1 MKPYLAAAIAIVGL
15 IFSGCGE
22 DPEPAAAPQT
32 VTVIERT
39 VTAEAP
45 AADTTDAPSTEE
57 QSASPDES
65 SSGAT
70 AGAKITVPNVVG
82 KNHQLAQDT
91 LQEAGLY
98 MLAEEDATGQGR
110 ALLFDRNWVVV
121 RQSPK
126 GGSKVSE
133 DRTIK
138 LFSKKVGE

>member
-1 MKPYLAAAIAIVGL
+1 MKPYLSVAVVVGL
-15 IFSGCGE
+15 LFAGCGE
-22 DPEPAAAPQT
+22 DSEPAATPQT

-45 AADTTDAPSTEE
+45 AADTDAPPAAEEDQSGESTGG
-57 QSASPDES
+57 ASP
-65 SSGAT
+65 T
-70 AGAKITVPNVVG
+70 AKITVPNVVG

-91 LQEAGLY
+91 MQAAGLY
-98 MLAEEDATGQGR
+98 VLAEEDATGQGR

-126 GGSKVSE
+126 AGSKVSE

-138 LFSKKVGE
+138 LFAKKVGE